1 MPDYGILQD
10 ELSILSGSIFLFA
23 SGTLS
28 DNTTAISS
36 SIPQIV
42 AISCS
47 NNNSNKLT
55 RLTTQKAYGV
65 ITITSGSS
73 NLEQDTKLVLRYV
86 NDIDETDLFTSS
98 DDTLNH
104 VLGGINTNIVYVN
117 IPIQNND
124 DAFAVAYKTVAAL
137 TGSVGF
143 NKHYSASLIENTENL
158 ISFSGSL
165 GENLKIGSSFKIRP
179 TGSALHISGGFLLHS
194 LNSGSVAVPDFS
206 GTAAQV
212 GGMEVGDT
220 FIVGGGITSEIF
232 KWNIYQSG
240 SGELNQPFYE
250 GNKISS
256 SARLGIKLDPADK
269 TSAFITGSNRSA
281 SMYFSGSGQIGF
293 GTSDPLTDF
302 DIRANKFYVQQRLDT
317 KGIFINEDGDL
328 ETYNRTTSG
337 SATGSEFIL
346 KYSRGGAG
354 AITAFLI
361 NAVLGD
367 VISADASR
375 AEIDDFISNLDPRT
389 LNKIIH
395 FGEREGLL
403 STRPQTGDVLGSIRW
418 VADSGSVD
426 ERVFDERKDGEVAK
440 IQATVAEAQDDGF
453 KGNMQFF
460 VATTR
465 TEAPIEVMRIAS
477 DGNVHITGSLNVL
490 GDITYQDEL
499 VIHST
504 ASGNISASGFI
515 STTSNIT
522 ASGNISAS
530 GVITGEGLLISDDAT
545 ITDDFFVGGN
555 SQFGQTVPNL
565 GQTSTVDVYGDL
577 NIQSHITASGNI
589 SSSGNLY
596 GARVIINRLQHN
608 NGVSDIYFA
617 NGIHVAGGTHITA
630 SGNISASGT
639 ITALSSNITTIDGG
653 SF

>member
-10 ELSILSGSIFLFA
+10 ELSILSGSIFLFQ

-73 NLEQDTKLVLRYV
+73 NLEQDTKLILRYV

-98 DDTLNH
+98 DDTLDH

-117 IPIQNND
+117 VPIQNND

-143 NKHYSASLIENTENL
+143 NKHYSASLIEDTENL

-165 GENLKIGSSFKIRP
+165 GENLKIGSSLKIRP
-179 TGSALHISGGFLLHS
+179 TGSALHVSGGFLLHS

-206 GTAAQV
+206 GTSAQV
-212 GGMEVGDT
+212 GGMELGDT
-220 FIVGGGITSEIF
+220 FIIGGGVLSEIF

-240 SGELNQPFYE
+240 SGTLNQPFYE
-250 GNKISS
+250 GNKVSS

-281 SMYFSGSGQIGF
+281 SMYFSGSGQMGF
-293 GTSDPLTDF
+293 GTTNPKTDF

-328 ETYNRTTSG
+328 ESYNRTTSG
-337 SATGSEFIL
+337 SGTGSEFIL
-346 KYSRGGAG
+346 KYSRGGRG
-354 AITAFLI
+354 SITFALLAETI
-361 NAVLGD
+361 GTGD
-367 VISADASR
+367 LSEGASR
-375 AEIDDFISNLDPRT
+375 AEIDNFVAALNPDEI
-389 LNKIIH
+389 NKILDI
-395 FGEREGLL
+395 GEKTGLL
-403 STRPQTGDVLGSIRW
+403 STRPQTGDVLGSVRW
-418 VADSGSVD
+418 VADSGSVN
-426 ERVFDERKDGEVAK
+426 ERVYDERKDGEAAK
-440 IQATVAEAQDDGF
+440 IQVTVAEGGDDGF

-460 VATTR
+460 TAIDKAASAT
-465 TEAPIEVMRIAS
+465 EIMRIAA
-477 DGNVHITGSLNVL
+477 DGNVHITGSLNVS
-490 GDITYQDEL
+490 GDITYQDTL
-499 VIHST
+499 VVHIT
-504 ASGNISASGFI
+504 ASGDISASGDM
-515 STTSNIT
+515 
-522 ASGNISAS
+522 ALSG
-530 GVITGEGLLISDDAT
+530 
-545 ITDDFFVGGN
+545 
-555 SQFGQTVPNL
+555 
-565 GQTSTVDVYGDL
+565 
-577 NIQSHITASGNI
+577 HMTASGNI
-589 SSSGNLY
+589 SS
-596 GARVIINRLQHN
+596 
-608 NGVSDIYFA
+608 
-617 NGIHVAGGTHITA
+617 
-630 SGNISASGT
+630 SGT

-653 SF
+653 SY